1 VTQAKVELARR
12 IAERLGEIEG
22 IVAVALGGSW
32 ARGETHPGSDVD
44 LGIYYRN
51 EHRPSIEELHRLAQ
65 GLGYRNPREPVTD
78 FGGWGPWIDGGAW
91 LQIEGTPVDWLY
103 RELGQVSR
111 VIDECRGGRFAVHY
125 QLGHPHGF
133 HTHIYMGEVH
143 YCRPLHDPEGVL
155 GSLKN
160 AIRDYP
166 SRLKLAVVRNQ
177 LWEARFALDTCR
189 SSAARGEAFY
199 VAGCLFR
206 CAACMVQA
214 LFAVNER
221 YLINEKGSVEAADS
235 LPLRPENFRETI
247 DSVLARP
254 GGSPKELESSVGR
267 LEDLLVAVEELYAG
281 PLREPNG

>member
-1 VTQAKVELARR
+1 VAQAKVELAQR
-12 IAERLGEIEG
+12 IAARLGEIEG
-22 IVAVALGGSW
+22 VVSVALGGSW
-32 ARGETHPGSDVD
+32 ARGEAHPGSDVD

-51 EHRPSIEELHRLAQ
+51 EHRPSIEELGRLAQ
-65 GLGYRNPREPVTD
+65 ELGYRNLTEPVTD
-78 FGGWGPWIDGGAW
+78 FGGWGPWINGGAW
-91 LQIEGTPVDWLY
+91 LQVEGTPVDWLY

-125 QLGHPHGF
+125 QPGHPHGF

-143 YCRPLHDPEGVL
+143 HCRPLHDPDGVL
-155 GSLKN
+155 ESLKD
-160 AIRDYP
+160 ATRDYP
-166 SRLKLAVVRNQ
+166 PRLKLAVVGNQ
-177 LWEARFALDTCR
+177 LWETRFALDTCR
-189 SSAARGEAFY
+189 SSAARGDAFY

-214 LFAVNER
+214 LFALNER

-254 GGSPKELESSVGR
+254 GGSTQELERSVAR
-267 LEDLLVAVEELYAG
+267 LEDLLVALEELCAG